1 MNKNN
6 IEQIESFISIEE
18 DKTLLINQ
26 VSEEICCFYDFVIKK
41 FANKSNIRIT
51 YKAKPDDIQGSNE
64 LFGSKEL
71 AVFNLNNTKLIE
83 DIASR
88 KFQKVIF
95 TDYKNYKKL
104 IRKYIVINGYDFVK
118 DLKIFFSDYFD
129 INNENLINYCISQP
143 YLIQSELSKYQI
155 NKSHYSADPKTS
167 NTFNFILQIRKE
179 IFIAKKS
186 GVNIKELFMQLKN
199 EVKYKKFS
207 FLTY

>member
-6 IEQIESFISIEE
+6 IELIESFISFEE

-51 YKAKPDDIQGSNE
+51 YKAKPDDIEGSNE

-71 AVFNLNNTKLIE
+71 AIFNLNNTKLIE
-83 DIASR
+83 DISSR
-88 KFQKVIF
+88 RFQKVIF

-167 NTFNFILQIRKE
+167 DTFNFILQIRKE

-186 GVNIKELFMQLKN
+186 GVNIKELFIQLKN

>member
-6 IEQIESFISIEE
+6 IELIESFISFEE

-51 YKAKPDDIQGSNE
+51 YKAKPDDIEGSNE

-71 AVFNLNNTKLIE
+71 AIFNLNNTKLIE
-83 DIASR
+83 DISSR
-88 KFQKVIF
+88 RFQKVIF

-155 NKSHYSADPKTS
+155 NKSLYSADPKTS

-186 GVNIKELFMQLKN
+186 GLNIKELFMQLKN